1 MGQHRARGADGRAD
15 RSSPAFRRLLAALSV
30 SLVGDGVRLVALP
43 LTAAILTGSPLALA
57 AVAAAELLPWLLLS
71 MPVGAWVDRSRP
83 RAALVGAHLGRAG
96 LSAVLVAVLVTGHAG
111 VAVLC
116 ALAFALTT
124 LETAAGAAAQVLIV
138 ETVGMDGLLA
148 ANTRVMT
155 AESVLLNLAGPLVGG
170 ALVAL
175 GAELGL
181 AFVLD
186 GVTFLV
192 AAGLVLTVP
201 APNRPGPDGSDP
213 DRSDRDAVTR
223 SVGTVRRAV
232 AEGLGVLW
240 RTPGLRLLM
249 GVTIWTSLATGAVNA
264 VTTLYALEVLQL
276 PVGLVP
282 LIVVVE
288 ALGVLLGAQLVR
300 RVADRVGE
308 GTVLAAAV
316 LLVGGAYLVVGLV
329 PSLVVVLVSYLVG
342 GLGFGWWNVLSS
354 TRRQRLTPP
363 EVLGCTS
370 NAGRSLTF
378 GAMPLGAVLGGLL
391 ASAASLSAV
400 YLAGGAL
407 VLVVGLLARR
417 SLVASGAGA
426 PPRLVAAPV

>member
-124 LETAAGAAAQVLIV
+124 LETAAGAASQVLV
-138 ETVGMDGLLA
+138 VQTVGMDGLLA

-201 APNRPGPDGSDP
+201 APDRPGPDGTDP
-213 DRSDRDAVTR
+213 DAGTR
-223 SVGTVRRAV
+223 SVGAMRRAV

-276 PVGLVP
+276 SVGLVP

-329 PSLVVVLVSYLVG
+329 PSLVVVLASYLVG

-391 ASAASLSAV
+391 ASAVSLSAV
-400 YLAGGAL
+400 YLAGGGL

-417 SLVASGAGA
+417 ALVASGAGA